1 MSLQYKER
9 ERTQEKVEVLK
20 EMQYGKKKTL

>member
-9 ERTQEKVEVLK
+9 ERTQEKVEDLK
-20 EMQYGKKKTL
+20 EIQYGKKKTL